1 MSGINLV
8 FKQPACIP
16 DFRDTSLY
24 KGAFFF
30 FIPPFFSLG
39 LEEDESAGVH
49 AFVWSDNEGEA
60 QRQGNLAASVLPVTD
75 FFFFFIQRLL
85 KDKHFFVKL
94 LVVHFLQEPC
104 N

>member
-1 MSGINLV
+1 MSSNSQRAFQTSETLL
-8 FKQPACIP
+8 CIKV
-16 DFRDTSLY
+16 L
-24 KGAFFF
+24 FFF

-75 FFFFFIQRLL
+75 FFFFFYP
-85 KDKHFFVKL
+85 KAA
-94 LVVHFLQEPC
+94 
-104 N
+104 

>member
-8 FKQPACIP
+8 FKQPECIP

-24 KGAFFF
+24 KGAFFFF

-60 QRQGNLAASVLPVTD
+60 HRHGYLAASALPVTV
-75 FFFFFIQRLL
+75 FFFFSSKVCL
-85 KDKHFFVKL
+85 KTNIF
-94 LVVHFLQEPC
+94 C
-104 N
+104 